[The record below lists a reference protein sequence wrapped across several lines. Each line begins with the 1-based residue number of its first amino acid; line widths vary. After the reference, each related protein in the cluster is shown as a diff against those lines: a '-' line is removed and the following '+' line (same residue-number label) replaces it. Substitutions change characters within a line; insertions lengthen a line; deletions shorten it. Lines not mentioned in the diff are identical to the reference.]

1 MSGEALRRRVQAVA
15 PPGELDAERRAW
27 AVVRA
32 AWEEREPVP
41 RRRRLRP
48 RVLVPALAAAVV
60 LAVAVTPAGPA
71 VVHAFRDAVVVKE
84 EPALTSLPSPGGRL
98 LVVAGDGLWVVR
110 ADGSKR
116 RLGDYV
122 DGDWSP
128 HGLFVGEPDR
138 RQDYA
143 LEAGSG
149 DVRWSGLAP
158 ASADPRWMPGTGF
171 RVAYRSGR
179 ALRIVAG
186 DGTGDRLLDA
196 RVGPAAPAWRPE
208 SPSVLAYADAD
219 GSLRLLD
226 VDSGRTIWRTPAG
239 PRPVALAW
247 SSDGSRLA
255 VASARRVRILGTQG
269 RTRRIVSVPRDRR
282 VAEIAF
288 GAQRLAVIV
297 RGAGA
302 SEVIVVGGNG
312 RRVLTRSPGV
322 LEGLAW
328 SPDRRR
334 LLVGWPT
341 GDGWLFLPVGGGSPL
356 VVTDLAGDFG
366 GDFPRVLGWKGD

>member
-98 LVVAGDGLWVVR
+98 LVAAGDGLWVVR

-128 HGLFVGEPDR
+128 HGLFVVATDGRQVYAVEP
-138 RQDYA
+138 
-143 LEAGSG
+143 GSG
-149 DVRWSGLAP
+149 DVRWAVPAP

-226 VDSGRTIWRTPAG
+226 VD
-239 PRPVALAW
+239 PVA
-247 SSDGSRLA
+247 G
-255 VASARRVRILGTQG
+255 VQ
-269 RTRRIVSVPRDRR
+269 
-282 VAEIAF
+282 F
-288 GAQRLAVIV
+288 
-297 RGAGA
+297 
-302 SEVIVVGGNG
+302 EVH
-312 RRVLTRSPGV
+312 RHR
-322 LEGLAW
+322 
-328 SPDRRR
+328 
-334 LLVGWPT
+334 
-341 GDGWLFLPVGGGSPL
+341 
-356 VVTDLAGDFG
+356 
-366 GDFPRVLGWKGD
+366 

>member
-1 MSGEALRRRVQAVA
+1 MSAEMRRRLQAVA
-15 PPGELDAERRAW
+15 PPGEREAERRAW

-41 RRRRLRP
+41 RGRRLRP
-48 RVLVPALAAAVV
+48 RVLVPVLVAAVV

-71 VVHAFRDAVVVKE
+71 VVHAFRDAVGASE

-98 LVVAGDGLWVVR
+98 LVSAGDGLWVVR

-116 RLGDYV
+116 RLGDYA

-128 HGLFVGEPDR
+128 HGLFVAAADGRQVYAVEPD
-138 RQDYA
+138 
-143 LEAGSG
+143 SG
-149 DVRWSGLAP
+149 DVRWAVP
-158 ASADPRWMPGTGF
+158 RRAAYDPRWMPGTGF
-171 RVAYRSGR
+171 RVAYRSGLV
-179 ALRIVAG
+179 LRVVAG

-196 RVGPAAPAWRPE
+196 RAAPVAPAWRPE

-219 GSLRLLD
+219 GSFRLVN
-226 VDSGRTIWRTPAG
+226 VDSGRTLWRTLAG

-255 VASARRVRILGTQG
+255 VASARRVRVVGSHG
-269 RTRRIVSVPRDRR
+269 RTLRTVSVPRGRR
-282 VAEIAF
+282 VSEIAF
-288 GAQRLAVIV
+288 GAQRLALVV
-297 RGAGA
+297 RGTGA
-302 SEVIVVGGNG
+302 SAVVVVGGDG
-312 RRVLTRSPGV
+312 RHVLTRSPGV

-356 VVTDLAGDFG
+356 VVTELAGDFG
-366 GDFPRVLGWKGD
+366 GDFPRVLGWKGE